1 MGRIEQ
7 SKLIFIKPE
16 GKRDSRHSFSRYFLD
31 RACGYA
37 CENLSKNLTLD
48 YRFYGLR

>member
-1 MGRIEQ
+1 MRIT
-7 SKLIFIKPE
+7 KYLGIFTKPE
-16 GKRDSRHSFSRYFLD
+16 GKRDSRQSFSRYFLD